1 MSSLFNKKKPE
12 TIRELC
18 KLIDVINKKINSPEK
33 KPHNSSIS
41 ISILCISC
49 RRIRLIIDVIICI

>member
-18 KLIDVINKKINSPEK
+18 KLIDVINKKISSPEK
-33 KPHNSSIS
+33 KNP
-41 ISILCISC
+41 
-49 RRIRLIIDVIICI
+49 